1 MWFITVIPNALLESG
16 HESSLYDR
24 YPDRPI
30 ATKALVTV
38 SMKQMAALIPPHTR
52 AVMASSL
59 VLSEAD
65 LAFL

>member
-1 MWFITVIPNALLESG
+1 MNFSMFEHIALG
-16 HESSLYDR
+16 RHKFSLYDR
-24 YPDRPI
+24 YPDRPS
-30 ATKALVTV
+30 TTRALVREST
-38 SMKQMAALIPPHTR
+38 KQMAALIPPHTR